1 MVLQVSQERTTQHKC
16 VAKEMKSSSRP
27 LSTATEA
34 APAAS
39 SSSSRSVV
47 IHVFDEYRKSSK
59 EFQCQRDL
67 LLTKMK
73 YFQAY
78 LNEANEHDE
87 IDISVHCDV
96 EIFELLME
104 YMHQRDHEWRP
115 RITLENIASILVS
128 SEFLQMEELVEECVA
143 FISGRV
149 QDFMLLRVDFGCL
162 SDTTIAKIA
171 GNCTPEQLQTLHDP
185 KDKIL
190 SKLRRKKVEALV
202 KTLQEGGRRLE
213 LCMNCELL
221 YIRDDRDCVGCQQG
235 KRQIGVHGEL
245 VGKHQAKTGWQVET
259 FLRELVADKS
269 ISWSAAY
276 WYVWASTK
284 YCHCSVCKQKCSLL
298 ELRECAY
305 HPGTIVDHGPAAKYS
320 CCSARIFS
328 ADEISTRGCR
338 TTAHVPVQSDKHADV
353 NSFGNVITLPN
364 MWEQI
369 RSCEKIARAQGPPS
383 SGDASGSGRVDVAS
397 LFPPPQTKKP
407 GGPVVER
414 EPSSRKLN
422 VAGEGNSAGYR
433 KQCKV
438 LQLQERDRI
447 WCQDIARRLLLQRKK
462 ATS

>member
-1 MVLQVSQERTTQHKC
+1 
-16 VAKEMKSSSRP
+16 MKSSGR
-27 LSTATEA
+27 LL
-34 APAAS
+34 PASAVADAS
-39 SSSSRSVV
+39 SSSSRNVV
-47 IHVFDEYRKSSK
+47 IHVFDEFRKTSK
-59 EFQCQRDL
+59 EFACQRDL
-67 LLTKMK
+67 LLAKMK

-104 YMHQRDHEWRP
+104 CMHRREHEWRS

-128 SEFLQMEELVEECVA
+128 SEFLRMEELVEECVV

-162 SDTTIAKIA
+162 SDATIAKIA
-171 GNCTPEQLQTLHDP
+171 ANCTPEQLQTLHDP

-202 KTLQEGGRRLE
+202 KTLQEGERRLE
-213 LCMNCELL
+213 ICTNCELL
-221 YIRDDRDCVGCQQG
+221 FVRGDRGGLGCQKG

-245 VGKHQAKTGWQVET
+245 VGTHEAKPGWQAEV
-259 FLRELVADKS
+259 FLKELGAHKG

-276 WYVWASTK
+276 WYVWGSTK
-284 YCHCSVCKQKCSLL
+284 YFSCRVCKQRCSLL

-305 HPGTIVDHGPAAKYS
+305 HPGSIVDHGPAAKYS

-328 ADEISTRGCR
+328 VDEISMRGCK
-338 TTAHVPVQSDKHADV
+338 TTAHVPLRGDTHAEGG
-353 NSFGNVITLPN
+353 SFGDAVALSN

-369 RSCEKIARAQGPPS
+369 RACEKVARAQGPPS
-383 SGDASGSGRVDVAS
+383 TGDAGGGGKVDVAS
-397 LFPPPQTKKP
+397 LFPTA
-407 GGPVVER
+407 VDR
-414 EPSSRKLN
+414 EQSSRKLN
-422 VAGEGNSAGYR
+422 LVGESGSSGYR

-438 LQLQERDRI
+438 LQLQEKDRVR
-447 WCQDIARRLLLQRKK
+447 CQEIARQLVLQRKK
-462 ATS
+462 ATC